1 MRRTRESITN
11 EYNKFKGLKA
21 EINKLKASPDYE
33 KVDKKIKKVLDKLS
47 ERETCLETLSKLE
60 ENEENKK
67 EIERNRE
74 KLRANDSYFAD
85 ISERNQYEF
94 LFKHNV
100 DEVLYKNDA
109 WHKAYNAFMLTD
121 VFSISDKIDR
131 GYETNERLQKNV
143 DDAKKEFEDALA
155 KEREGN
161 PSLNAKKLLNDI
173 NSLKLQKK
181 NLSKEISENKEA

>member
-33 KVDKKIKKVLDKLS
+33 KVDIKIKKVLDKLS
-47 ERETCLETLSKLE
+47 ERETCLEALSKLD
-60 ENEENKK
+60 ENENNKY

-74 KLRANDSYFAD
+74 KLRENDSHFAY
-85 ISERNQYEF
+85 ISDRDQCEF

-100 DEVLYKNDA
+100 DEALYKNDT

-121 VFSISDKIDR
+121 MFSISYKIDY

-143 DDAKKEFEDALA
+143 DEVKKEFEDALA
-155 KEREGN
+155 KEREGK

-181 NLSKEISENKEA
+181 NLSKEISENK